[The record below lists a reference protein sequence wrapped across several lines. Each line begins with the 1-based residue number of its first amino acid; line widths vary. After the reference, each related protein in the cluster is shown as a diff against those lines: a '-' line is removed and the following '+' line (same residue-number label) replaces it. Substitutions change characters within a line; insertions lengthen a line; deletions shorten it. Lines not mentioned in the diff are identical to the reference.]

1 MVLSVISLAPPLT
14 SRLKVVFELGAGN
27 RVVEMVTRWL
37 LLMITGAPEVGTVP
51 LNHVDPKSQSPE
63 LALVNVLTITKAAE
77 APAV

>member
-1 MVLSVISLAPPLT
+1 MVISLAPPRT
-14 SRLKVVFELGAGN
+14 SRLKVVLALGAAN
-27 RVVEMVTRWL
+27 TLVEMVTRWL

-51 LNHVDPKSQSPE
+51 LVHVDPASQSPE